1 MNRGMNTGTNR
12 RSGALLV
19 ELVIAL
25 VILTVGLL
33 GFFFSFHSTFR
44 AGARTAD
51 LDDVRV
57 VLDNVTEA
65 LKRSPFDAL
74 YANYNRASIA
84 VPELRGPAGDPAQV
98 QVTCFVNE
106 LTLPAEF
113 GPVFDIDGRGGL
125 DNPDCSST
133 YKVLPVRLSLTH
145 AGDDGTE
152 TREVYLVLV
161 DL

>member
-1 MNRGMNTGTNR
+1 MTE
-12 RSGALLV
+12 SKGALREDALRLV
-19 ELVIAL
+19 GSLDANRAMEAELLRL
-25 VILTVGLL
+25 V
-33 GFFFSFHSTFR
+33 
-44 AGARTAD
+44 
-51 LDDVRV
+51 
-57 VLDNVTEA
+57 
-65 LKRSPFDAL
+65 KRSPFDAL

-84 VPELRGPAGDPAQV
+84 VPVLRGPAGDPAQV

-113 GPVFDIDGRGGL
+113 GPVFDIGRRGGL

-145 AGDDGTE
+145 AGGDGTE